1 MTSDEFRAELKALEL
16 SQRALA
22 LRLGLAVTTVNRWAL
37 ALAPVPQYRKVR
49 FEPANSA
56 PFGKHWLDRNHS
68 AGCGALKGRDELIRS
83 Y

>member
-1 MTSDEFRAELKALEL
+1 MTSDEFRAELKALGL
-16 SQRALA
+16 SRRALA

-56 PFGKHWLDRNHS
+56 RL
-68 AGCGALKGRDELIRS
+68 LKEAPP
-83 Y
+83 